1 MCSHWKPRC
10 GDSHCTVTNI
20 PSNPFV
26 YLRHHHHHCRC
37 CPRHPHCHRQ
47 TSSHL
52 CEYSNQYACCA
63 SGERSLGRKNRFGKT
78 ILWKT
83 CGVIALEKRS
93 TPLFSKAPFEY
104 SPPTRCSLT
113 NSLQTSSLQVY
124 MARDTNR
131 QTERQTGE
139 QTEIL
144 GLNLE
149 SMGPSLPVFENQT
162 YVIQEGENQNFLS
175 ISLRLWKLLISTE

>member
-1 MCSHWKPRC
+1 MMIKTMMLRRVVMCSHWKPRC
-10 GDSHCTVTNI
+10 GDSQCTVTNI

-26 YLRHHHHHCRC
+26 YLRHRHHHRRCHC
-37 CPRHPHCHRQ
+37 HCHRQ

-52 CEYSNQYACCA
+52 CDCNNQYACCA
-63 SGERSLGRKNRFGKT
+63 SGERAWEGRTDLVKT

-131 QTERQTGE
+131 QTERQTGG

-144 GLNLE
+144 E
-149 SMGPSLPVFENQT
+149 SRNSGPEFRI
-162 YVIQEGENQNFLS
+162 YGDCIA
-175 ISLRLWKLLISTE
+175 SLRK